1 MAQRWAGAI
10 SARRMPPGATSIMC
24 WVGQVPIAFG
34 SESISTLGHI
44 GAAGVLEEAAGG
56 EVRDIINELLRHS
69 RRNLLS

>member
-10 SARRMPPGATSIMC
+10 SARRMPPGAASIMR

-34 SESISTLGHI
+34 SESISTLGRI
-44 GAAGVLEEAAGG
+44 GAPSVLEEAAGG
-56 EVRDIINELLRHS
+56 EVRGVINELLRPS